1 MKSKEPI
8 ACCFCGCE
16 IDDGCGN
23 NPEPLKSY
31 PNRCCDKCNMEI
43 VIPER
48 IERIKNKG
56 TWLIP

>member
-8 ACCFCGCE
+8 TCCFCGCE
-16 IDDGCGN
+16 IDDGFGN

-48 IERIKNKG
+48 IERVKAKG
-56 TWLIP
+56 SW